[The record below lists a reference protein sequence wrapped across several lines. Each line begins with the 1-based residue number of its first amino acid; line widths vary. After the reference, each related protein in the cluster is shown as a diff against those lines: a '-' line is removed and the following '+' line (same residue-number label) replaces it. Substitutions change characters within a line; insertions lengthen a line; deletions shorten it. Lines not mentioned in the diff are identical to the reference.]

1 MLIAFFPSAFFS
13 QLLVYVVYSIRGSVQ
28 QKSIKSIYYKVPE
41 IKITDLAVLLKHGQ
55 LKARMYTSH
64 KMRFML
70 FIGGEIQRAEKED
83 FSVSP
88 MNHCSALKNVNKHKI
103 II

>member
-1 MLIAFFPSAFFS
+1 MLAPFHGTPRELLTKESANHHVFTFNFENMLIVFFPSAFFS

-55 LKARMYTSH
+55 LLARMYTSH
-64 KMRFML
+64 KM
-70 FIGGEIQRAEKED
+70 
-83 FSVSP
+83 
-88 MNHCSALKNVNKHKI
+88 
-103 II
+103 